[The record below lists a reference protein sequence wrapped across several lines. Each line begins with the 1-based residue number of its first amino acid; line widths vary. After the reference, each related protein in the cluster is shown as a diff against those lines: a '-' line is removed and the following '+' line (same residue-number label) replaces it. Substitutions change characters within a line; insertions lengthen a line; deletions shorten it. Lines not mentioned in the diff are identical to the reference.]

1 MADRPAG
8 EVDGPVDLATAPVQ
22 ADCYVLRGV
31 PFTTP
36 IGSTPL
42 RVDLY
47 RPAGVTGA
55 LPLLVC
61 LHGGGWVQGSRAA
74 FGPVFDDSEDP
85 FFARVARSGFVVAS
99 PDYRLSGEA
108 VFPAQLD
115 DVLAALGWLAD
126 AAPALGADAGR
137 TVVWGE
143 SAGGHLA
150 ALAALDATGSPPTAA
165 IDGLRVVGAV
175 AWYAPS
181 DLTTMAEQA
190 RPDAVARASDPDS
203 REARLLGVAVEDA
216 GELAVAASPVAH
228 VHAGAPPFLLV
239 HGDADRFVPVG
250 QSRQLHDALTGAG
263 AQSRLELVPGADHMW
278 RGVTDPDALLIRSL
292 AFVHEVTSG

>member
-1 MADRPAG
+1 MTDRPAS
-8 EVDGPVDLATAPVQ
+8 EADGPVDLAAAPVQ
-22 ADCYVLRGV
+22 AGCHVLRGV
-31 PFTTP
+31 PFTTH

-47 RPAGVTGA
+47 RPAGVAGT
-55 LPLLVC
+55 LPLVVC
-61 LHGGGWVQGSRAA
+61 LHGGGWVQGDRAA
-74 FGPVFDDSEDP
+74 FGPAFDDSEDP

-108 VFPAQLD
+108 VFPAQIE
-115 DVLAALGWLAD
+115 DVQAALDWLGRTAAGLGLDAD
-126 AAPALGADAGR
+126 R

-150 ALAALDATGSPPTAA
+150 SLAALAATAGDAAEA
-165 IDGLRVVGAV
+165 VAFRVVGAV

-181 DLTTMAEQA
+181 DLTTLAEQA

-203 REARLLGVAVEDA
+203 REARLLGVAVADA

-228 VHAGAPPFLLV
+228 VHAAAPPFLLV

-250 QSRQLHDALTGAG
+250 QSQQLHAALTAAG
-263 AQSRLELVPGADHMW
+263 AESRLELVPGADHMW
-278 RGVTDPDALLIRSL
+278 RGVADPDALLARSL